1 MNREI
6 SVNNGRIIAVR
17 QSYPSWQTGY
27 RGPAWRSL
35 PVNAFVEVAQ
45 DTRGDAPD
53 VTILVRHR
61 IILSGDALPIA
72 AATLV
77 VFRPHQEGERNLEHL
92 RYLGRVEIQGV
103 GGRDPRPRRPDAEPA
118 GCQIEIAIA

>member
-35 PVNAFVEVAQ
+35 PVNAFVEIAQ

-53 VTILVRHR
+53 ITILVRHG
-61 IILSGDALPIA
+61 IILSRDALPVA
-72 AATLV
+72 AVALV
-77 VFRPHQEGERNLEHL
+77 VFRSHQEGERNLEHL
-92 RYLGRVEIQGV
+92 GHFGGVEIEGI
-103 GGRDPRPRRPDAEPA
+103 GWRDPRQRRQDAEPA
-118 GCQIEIAIA
+118 EGPRHI